1 MSNVFEFVA
10 EKRTGSGKSA
20 AKAVRRSG
28 RVPAV
33 IYGGK
38 SEPVML
44 TLEHN
49 EVLKHLEHEAVYSHI
64 LNVNVDG
71 NKEQALLKGVQRDP
85 ARPRVLHLDFMRIVA
100 GQEIKTNVPF
110 HFLNEETC
118 VGVKAGGVV
127 MHGMTDVE
135 IVCLPRNLPEYIEVD
150 LAGLDIGD
158 VIHLSEIKL
167 PEGVEVPELSQGEEH
182 DQAVAQVVKARAQ
195 VEEDEDAEV
204 SVAEGSEGGED
215 SDTE

>member
-10 EKRTGSGKSA
+10 EKRVESGKSA
-20 AKAVRRSG
+20 AKAARRSG

-33 IYGGK
+33 IYGG
-38 SEPVML
+38 SAEPVML

-64 LNVNVDG
+64 LDVTVDG
-71 NKEQALLKGVQRDP
+71 EKEQALLKGVQRDP
-85 ARPRVLHLDFMRIVA
+85 AKPRVLHLDFMRVVA
-100 GQEIKTNVPF
+100 GHEIKMNVPF
-110 HFLNEETC
+110 HFLNEESC

-135 IVCLPRNLPEYIEVD
+135 VVCMPRNLPEYIEVD
-150 LAGLDIGD
+150 LADLDVGG

-167 PEGVEVPELSQGEEH
+167 PEGVEIPELSQGEEH
-182 DQAVAQVVKARAQ
+182 DQSVAQVVKARAQ
-195 VEEDEDAEV
+195 VDESEE
-204 SVAEGSEGGED
+204 AEGSASAAEESSD
-215 SDTE
+215 SE